1 METKNNKIRKL
12 IDRTGNDKYYIGLD
26 IGTDSVGWALTDCK
40 YNLQKINNKSTW
52 GVRLFDGAET
62 AKDRR
67 TKRCLR
73 RRLHRRKVRLNYLKS
88 LFAPAINKID
98 PMFLKRLVNSY
109 LYVNEDG
116 TTGTR
121 IDFAQKNNIQI
132 YQKNK
137 RLHLFEGPGITDKE
151 FYSDFPTIY
160 HLRKALLEGKVSKT
174 FKDENGNFNTVTFSP
189 HYDLYDPRLVFLS
202 LYSLLKTRGH
212 FLYDA
217 DINSYLKGEDLKDKI
232 NAIAEG
238 LLLKI
243 DNEVDYEN
251 VKKLYQNEVIGIKDE
266 KQYKIKTKND
276 KSRKIKELI
285 KVSDK
290 ADESLNLDNKERER
304 LFYDI
309 LSLSFGGTTTL
320 KKPKIEGESLL
331 AGLENEVKIDFS
343 KQDLDEIDQLIAHID
358 EGVIESINASFF
370 IFNWSKLNDVL
381 SEEKYICCGKV
392 KTYEKHKKDLMWLKN
407 TVREI
412 LKNDSEKEEKYNM
425 VFGGIE
431 NGFTYEAY
439 VHHGVK
445 STKDTRL
452 KSFISHIEKVLGDEF
467 NCKINENNE
476 IKNEIEDDNFLPIER
491 SLDNSS
497 IPNAVIKYEYEE
509 ILKKAVENEV
519 DFLTKDDE
527 SKYKNDSSG
536 KTPYDKILSLI
547 SFKIPYYVGPLAYN
561 DSKDDQSIISNSWIV
576 RKPGWENKQIMPW
589 VFDDAV
595 DKGETRTKFIERM
608 NSSCTYLR
616 NEKALPKK
624 SIYYQKMEVLEELN
638 NMCKNLQIDGNNLD
652 ENDAVKIKQYIFH
665 EIFEQGISPTKTKIE
680 RVIKKYYRD
689 NFGKDVSVDFKLG
702 GEDSSTFKSSLSSY
716 LALKDIPITDE
727 QKEKLIALYTIF
739 GQETKIAKEE
749 AEKKDWYQKL
759 SETDKDSINKS
770 LSKVSGWGRYSKEFL
785 TGITAKE
792 KSTGCSKNILT
803 YLYETNYNIQSLLF
817 ENKISEP
824 FGDKV
829 REFNKDDSEKKTIYN
844 VKYDDLNCLYVPVNV
859 KRAVWQSI
867 KIVKELVNAIG
878 CPPTKI
884 FIETT
889 RNDGKKNEV
898 KQSRYK
904 QIQDLYKA
912 VKNQADEL
920 KKDLEDLN
928 KKLDVNKDKLS
939 SERLFL
945 YFTQF
950 GKDMYTGDSI
960 DIKAVLN
967 GTGYDV
973 DHIYPRSITA
983 DDSILDN
990 KVLVDQNLNK
1000 KKGNKTLKSSGIITD
1015 TKNVTDLW
1023 ERLLEKNSISKEK
1036 FRRLKYSLNNYE
1048 LEDKEIENFAN
1059 RQLVETSQ
1067 STKAVK
1073 DLLNNFLNAEDNN
1086 ATKTEIVSSK
1096 AGKVT
1101 DFRNINRLYKN
1112 RDINDMHHAKD
1123 AYLNIVVGNVY
1134 NAVFTHGYWKNLVK
1148 HIYDEDQ
1155 KGSKSIHDGIFRW
1168 PEIKEGKEVVWENE
1182 KTLALVEKTFYRND
1196 VLLTRMQTTGKGA
1209 LFDETVYSAKGQ
1221 TEKLG
1226 VTPVKNN
1233 DLHYGYYNK
1242 QSSAYFC
1249 LVVYKAKKD
1258 KTEYSIECIPLWFY
1272 NKNKQLS
1279 KKDIAKQYCELN
1291 EKDGGLG
1298 LKNVQVIKPYLRI
1311 KTLLKYAENNGY
1323 MAGYLSGR
1331 TGNSLKFNI
1340 ADMLKLEAFEPYAIQ
1355 VCKFVE
1361 KRKENKEYTIEQFNY
1376 RKQLETEKHIK
1387 LRAIRRPVITDKDN
1401 ISLYDY
1407 LIEVHKKPCFINK
1420 PSSQIGLFEK
1430 NREKFISLSLEDQ
1443 VILLYNMIAY
1453 FNGNLGDFSL
1463 IGGSNNAGVFLKGKK
1478 IPAGSLII
1486 NQSIT
1491 GLFENSFTIKE

>member
-1 METKNNKIRKL
+1 METKNNKTRKL
-12 IDRTGNDKYYIGLD
+12 IDRTGNDNYYIGLD
-26 IGTDSVGWALTDCK
+26 IGTDSVGWALTDSK

-52 GVRLFDGAET
+52 GVRLFDGAAT

-73 RRLHRRKVRLNYLKS
+73 RRLRRRKVRLNYLKS

-98 PMFLKRLVNSY
+98 PMFLKRLANSY

-121 IDFAQKNNIQI
+121 IDFAQKNNIQL

-137 RLHLFEGPGITDKE
+137 RLHLFEGLGITDKE

-160 HLRKALLEGKVSKT
+160 HLRKALLDGKITKI

-189 HYDLYDPRLVFLS
+189 HYDLYDPRLVFLA

-217 DINSYLKGEDLKDKI
+217 DINSYLEGKDLKDKI

-251 VKKLYQNEVIGIKDE
+251 VKKLYQNELIGIKDE

-276 KSRKIKELI
+276 KFKKIKELI

-320 KKPKIEGESLL
+320 KKPKNESESLL

-343 KQDLDEIDQLIAHID
+343 KQDLDAIDQLIAHID

-370 IFNWSKLNDVL
+370 IFNWSKLNEVL

-431 NGFTYEAY
+431 KGFTYEAY

-476 IKNEIEDDNFLPIER
+476 IKYDIDDDQFLPIER

-509 ILKKAVENEV
+509 ILKKAVENGV

-561 DSKDDQSIISNSWIV
+561 DSQNDQSINSWIV

-595 DKGETRTKFIERM
+595 DKGKTRTKFIERM
-608 NSSCTYLR
+608 SSSCTYLR

-638 NMCKNLQIDGNNLD
+638 NMCKNLQIDVNNLD

-689 NFGKDVSVDFKLG
+689 NFGRDVSVDFKLG

-727 QKEKLIALYTIF
+727 QKEELIALYTIF

-749 AEKKDWYQKL
+749 AEKKDWYKKL
-759 SETDKDSINKS
+759 SETDKDRINKS

-792 KSTGCSKNILT
+792 KSTGCYKSILT

-829 REFNKDDSEKKTIYN
+829 REFNKEKSEKKTIYN
-844 VKYDDLNCLYVPVNV
+844 VKYEDLDCLYVPVNV

-878 CPPTKI
+878 CSPRKI

-889 RNDGKKNEV
+889 RNDDKKNEV
-898 KQSRYK
+898 IKSRYK
-904 QIQDLYKA
+904 QIHDLYEA

-920 KKDLEDLN
+920 KKDLAEL
-928 KKLDVNKDKLS
+928 KTELEVNKDKLS

-950 GKDMYTGDSI
+950 GQDMYTGDSI

-990 KVLVDQNLNK
+990 KVLVDKELNG
-1000 KKGNKTLKSSGIITD
+1000 KKGNKTLKSSGIIKD
-1015 TKNVTDLW
+1015 AKNVTDLW
-1023 ERLLEKNSISKEK
+1023 KLLLEKNPKSKEK
-1036 FRRLKYSLNNYE
+1036 FRRLKYSLNNDE

-1073 DLLNNFLNAEDNN
+1073 DMLNNLLNSEDNN
-1086 ATKTEIVSSK
+1086 ATKTEIVYSK

-1148 HIYDEDQ
+1148 HISDEDQ

-1168 PEIKEGKEVVWENE
+1168 SEIKDGKEVVWENE
-1182 KTLALVEKTFYRND
+1182 KTLALVEKNLYQND

-1249 LVVYKAKKD
+1249 LVSYKAKKD

-1279 KKDIAKQYCELN
+1279 KKDIAKQYCELDQN
-1291 EKDGGLG
+1291 DGGLG

-1311 KTLLKYAENNGY
+1311 KTLLKYAEDNGY

-1331 TGNSLKFNI
+1331 TGNNLKFYI

-1407 LIEVHKKPCFINK
+1407 LIEVHKKSCFINK

-1453 FNGNLGDFSL
+1453 FNGDLGNFSL